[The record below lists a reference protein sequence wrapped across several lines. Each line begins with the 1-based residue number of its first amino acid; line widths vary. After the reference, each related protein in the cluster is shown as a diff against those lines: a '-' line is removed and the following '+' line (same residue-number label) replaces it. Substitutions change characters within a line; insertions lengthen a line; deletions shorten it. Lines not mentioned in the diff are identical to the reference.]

1 MNLEAL
7 MEEQSAPLT
16 RRLSRMLGDPH
27 AAEDVRQEAFARAW
41 SSAPRDA
48 TADHQRAWLHRTA
61 TNLALDELRR
71 RRVRRAA
78 PLADELDAASVGG
91 DVDEALAA
99 REALARLTPHE
110 RMLLLM
116 RFQAGLTHH
125 EIAQLLDI
133 ADAAARQRVSRA
145 RRAFAKAMREGGQRA
160 APRVALLVADD
171 APDSCE
177 AWLRAAGAD
186 VVVLPADQRE
196 LTLAGADAFV
206 LSGSHQD
213 LHPGLYG
220 EELGPHTHG
229 ADLERDRRDLKLVR
243 QALIDDLPIVGVC
256 RGSQLL
262 NIVLG
267 GSLHQDLG
275 VAGMAGDVHGSDESH
290 RVRTGDGS
298 KLRGIVGTGAK
309 VGGAH
314 HQGIKRIGRGIRPVA
329 VSPDGVVESVEVPSR
344 RFAIGTQWHP
354 EAAASA
360 TAGPLLAEALVRAA
374 ASAA

>member
-1 MNLEAL
+1 MSLEAL
-7 MEEQSAPLT
+7 MEEQTAPLT
-16 RRLSRMLGDPH
+16 KRLRRMLGDQH

-41 SSAPRDA
+41 TSAPRDA
-48 TADHQRAWLHRTA
+48 TPDHQRAWLHRTA

-78 PLADELDAASVGG
+78 PLADELDAAAVGG
-91 DVDEALAA
+91 DADEALAA
-99 REALARLTPHE
+99 REALGRLSPHE

-116 RFQAGLTHH
+116 RFQAGLSHH

-145 RRAFAKAMREGGQRA
+145 RRAFAAKLREGAQRA

-186 VVVLPADQRE
+186 VVVLPHTERE

-206 LSGSHQD
+206 LSGSYQD
-213 LHPGLYG
+213 IHPGLYG
-220 EELGPHTHG
+220 EALSPHTVH
-229 ADLERDRRDLKLVR
+229 ADLDRDRRDLGLIR
-243 QALIDDLPIVGVC
+243 QALVDDLPIVGVC

-267 GSLHQDLG
+267 GSLHQDLAE
-275 VAGMAGDVHGSDESH
+275 AGLAGEVHGSEDSH

-298 KLRGIVGTGAK
+298 KLRDIVGTGAH
-309 VGGAH
+309 VGGPH
-314 HQGIKRIGRGIRPVA
+314 HQAIKRLGRGVRPVA
-329 VSPDGVVESVEVPSR
+329 VSADGVVESIEIASR
-344 RFAIGTQWHP
+344 RFAVGTQWHP
-354 EAAASA
+354 EAEASA